1 MPGTLLRAYFLG
13 LLAFT
18 FACRMSNCQNGG
30 KRAMSENSEDSVRLL
45 QPGEDKAQ
53 LGDQRL
59 LLREAGLL
67 PVHSGDNVLRGEQS
81 DSSLPVESEV
91 LQQPKAVLPED
102 KCAGD
107 PACRQAFEKRHGTR
121 GISIAHYQG
130 SAMMQVLQR
139 LVNRLKYS
147 IQP

>member
-1 MPGTLLRAYFLG
+1 MPGTLLHAYFLG

-18 FACRMSNCQNGG
+18 SGCNITNCGNHS
-30 KRAMSENSEDSVRLL
+30 KRAMTENTEVSVRLL
-45 QPGEDKAQ
+45 QPGEDGAQ
-53 LGDQRL
+53 LGDQPL

-102 KCAGD
+102 KCASD
-107 PACRQAFEKRHGTR
+107 PACRQAFDRSPRTWEWSRVKDHVTP
-121 GISIAHYQG
+121 IWDL
-130 SAMMQVLQR
+130 LQS
-139 LVNRLKYS
+139 LLKKWKMRS
-147 IQP
+147 WV